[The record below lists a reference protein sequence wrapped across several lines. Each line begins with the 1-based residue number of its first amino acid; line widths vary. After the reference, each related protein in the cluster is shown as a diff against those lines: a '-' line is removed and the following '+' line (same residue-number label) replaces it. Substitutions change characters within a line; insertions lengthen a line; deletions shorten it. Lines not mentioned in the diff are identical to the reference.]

1 MKRVFDS
8 SEEACADRLPLYG
21 GLAAWSYCLDRVEIV
36 KDLARRFP
44 AERTSPNAPPVR
56 DILHGFMIN
65 ALMGGR
71 RFAHIRRL
79 QIARAVAAIFG
90 FKRLTVCGEDL
101 FVTMVANR
109 W

>member
-8 SEEACADRLPLYG
+8 SEEACADRLRLYG
-21 GLAAWSYCLDRVEIV
+21 GLAAWSYYLDRVEIV

-44 AERTSPNAPPVR
+44 AERTSPNAAPVR

-90 FKRLTVCGEDL
+90 FKRLTVCGEDF
-101 FVTMVANR
+101 FVTMANR